1 MSINFFEKF
10 YLKSGLDKNKKLI
23 FTKYLGE
30 LKNPNKSFKF
40 YFELLLSKILYFL
53 LIFQKKKYLNK

>member
-23 FTKYLGE
+23 FTEYLGK
-30 LKNPNKSFKF
+30 LKNPNKGFKF
-40 YFELLLSKILYFL
+40 YFELFLSKILYLFL
-53 LIFQKKKYLNK
+53 IIQKKKYLNN